1 MASFKI
7 HPADN
12 VVIEGHDKFAAADIP
27 KGGEIVKYGFPIG
40 VAATDIQKGEHVHTH
55 NVLSALEGKTG
66 YAPYRPF
73 AEKAP
78 AGSEGCPSGRETP
91 AGGGSFLGYRR
102 KDGRAGI
109 RNDVFILPTVGCVN
123 GICERLARETGA
135 IALTHPFGCSQ
146 LGGDHESTRKIL
158 AGLACHPNAGGVLVL
173 SLGCENNTP
182 ESFRALLGE
191 YGADFDRLRFLTV
204 QKSSDEIAE
213 GKALLAELFARTERE
228 ERTEIPISELVVG
241 LKCGGSD
248 GLSGV
253 TANPLVGQVCDRVVS
268 SGGSAVLSEIPE
280 CFGAEDILLGRCASR
295 EVYDRLAKTI
305 DDFKAY
311 YRAHGERIDENPS
324 PGNKAGGITTLAE
337 KSLGCVQKGGSSA
350 VRDVLGYGE
359 RVREKGLSVLNGPGN
374 DIVACTAMMAAGA
387 HLILFTTGRG
397 TPLGCGVPVLKI
409 SSNSELAAAKPGWI
423 DFDAGTLLAGDSGA
437 QERLFGLVLRVAGG
451 ERTKNEIAGYHE
463 IAIWKDGVTL

>member
-12 VVIEGHDKFAAADIP
+12 VVVEGHDKFAAADIP

-78 AGSEGCPSGRETP
+78 AGSEGCPFGRETP

-253 TANPLVGQVCDRVVS
+253 TANPLVGQVCDRLVS

-295 EVYDRLAKTI
+295 GVYDRLAKTI

-437 QERLFGLVLRVAGG
+437 QERLFGVVLRVAGG
-451 ERTKNEIAGYHE
+451 ERTKNEISGYHE